1 MKYFIYFRIYYFT
14 QPEPA
19 ASKPQS
25 VFSISLSPSALRP
38 PHFNKKMMKNKKRK
52 YIHKENF
59 PFFDELYVHIC

>member
-25 VFSISLSPSALRP
+25 VFSILLSLLP
-38 PHFNKKMMKNKKRK
+38 PHFIKKMMKNKRRK
-52 YIHKENF
+52 YIQKENF
-59 PFFDELYVHIC
+59 SFFDELYVHIC

>member
-19 ASKPQS
+19 AS
-25 VFSISLSPSALRP
+25 P